1 MQINL
6 AFTSQSTRCSAISK
20 RSFQLRRMS
29 MLAEVREQSHQSK
42 LMQVEVRRQ
51 QRKLVSQSTGENLLG
66 HFQALRTGL

>member
-1 MQINL
+1 
-6 AFTSQSTRCSAISK
+6 
-20 RSFQLRRMS
+20 MS

-66 HFQALRTGL
+66 HFQSLRTGL